1 MSTLQEKYE
10 KEIKE
15 FLEKHFETYDYK
27 YVNYVEPCGYIHHK
41 GAYVIKTENCGFVYI
56 RPEVDD
62 FHRPYT
68 YTIYTQKFSQKWNN
82 EEKQI
87 FEFSGD
93 SRFKK
98 NNLLCVKCI
107 DIIKDFIL
115 SEYK

>member
-1 MSTLQEKYE
+1 MTTKQEKYE

-56 RPEVDD
+56 HPELATSM
-62 FHRPYT
+62 RPYG
-68 YTIYTQKFSQKWNN
+68 YCIYTQKFSKKWSN

-98 NNLLCVKCI
+98 NNLLCVESV
-107 DIIKDFIL
+107 DTIKDFIL
-115 SEYK
+115 REYK